1 MDNKY
6 EFVILDDDMF
16 YGNLVKY
23 FLQNQG
29 YTNVSFFEDESTC
42 LKYVSSKPT
51 LYIVDHFLKQTTG
64 LTMMEEIYLKNPN
77 AFFIYLSNQESSSIA
92 MKAMKLGAIDY
103 LQKDKNSFFHLLNI
117 IDQFFRDKSIS
128 NESQKTFLD
137 N

>member
-29 YTNVSFFEDESTC
+29 YTNVSFFEDESVC

-64 LTMMEEIYLKNPN
+64 LTMMEEINQKNPN

-117 IDQFFRDKSIS
+117 IDQFFREKSIS
-128 NESQKTFLD
+128 NESQK
-137 N
+137 NAS

>member
-16 YGNLVKY
+16 YGNLVKF

-29 YTNVSFFEDESTC
+29 YTNVSFFEDESVC

-64 LTMMEEIYLKNPN
+64 LTMMEEINQKNPN
-77 AFFIYLSNQESSSIA
+77 AFFIYLSHQESSSIA

-103 LQKDKNSFFHLLNI
+103 LKKDKNSFFHLLNI

-128 NESQKTFLD
+128 NEFQKTFRD

>member
-6 EFVILDDDMF
+6 QFVILDDDMF

-29 YTNVSFFEDESTC
+29 YTNVSFFEDESDC

-64 LTMMEEIYLKNPN
+64 LTMMEEINQKNPN
-77 AFFIYLSNQESSSIA
+77 AFFIYLSNQESSTVA

-117 IDQFFRDKSIS
+117 IDQFFREKSIS
-128 NESQKTFLD
+128 NESQKTFRD

>member
-29 YTNVSFFEDESTC
+29 YTNVSFFEDESVC

-64 LTMMEEIYLKNPN
+64 LTMMEEINQKNPN

>member
-6 EFVILDDDMF
+6 QFVILDDDLF

-117 IDQFFRDKSIS
+117 IDQFFSDKSIS